1 MKKQWWKWSLLTILI
16 ILLLVQPGQ
25 AAEVVQVEMNGLQV
39 EFDTPAIINNNRV
52 MVPFRGLAELLDV
65 QVEWLAD
72 SQTVV
77 AVAPGA
83 QIRLQVGNQTAYQNQ
98 QKIQLDAPPLLTKGR
113 VLVPL
118 RFFSEAFGCQVAWNP
133 DERLAQLVSP
143 PATMEVLAYYAL
155 GDKTSSSWE
164 DLFGKPYPDHDRG
177 HTDLVSRLALG
188 WFSLD
193 EAGNLLTQSRT
204 GWQRP
209 DGWEDVIAVS
219 RSRGLNNEMT
229 IHMVNGQGEI
239 TALLNDAEACQR
251 AVDEISREASHYDG
265 VNLDL
270 EGLGLSARGTELQE
284 LRAKYTAFVTMLA
297 GRLHQEGKTISLSLH
312 PPNSSYQGY
321 DYASLGKVCDRL
333 IIMAYDYGP
342 KPEPMAK
349 VRDAIEKTLAQVP
362 AHRVLLGISVPAED
376 PTSLAEKVE
385 LARRYDIQG
394 IALWRLGLVDD
405 GMWQSLSSRIIAK

>member
-1 MKKQWWKWSLLTILI
+1 M
-16 ILLLVQPGQ
+16 
-25 AAEVVQVEMNGLQV
+25 
-39 EFDTPAIINNNRV
+39 
-52 MVPFRGLAELLDV
+52 
-65 QVEWLAD
+65 
-72 SQTVV
+72 
-77 AVAPGA
+77 
-83 QIRLQVGNQTAYQNQ
+83 
-98 QKIQLDAPPLLTKGR
+98 
-113 VLVPL
+113 
-118 RFFSEAFGCQVAWNP
+118 
-133 DERLAQLVSP
+133 
-143 PATMEVLAYYAL
+143 
-155 GDKTSSSWE
+155 
-164 DLFGKPYPDHDRG
+164 
-177 HTDLVSRLALG
+177 
-188 WFSLD
+188 
-193 EAGNLLTQSRT
+193 
-204 GWQRP
+204 
-209 DGWEDVIAVS
+209 
-219 RSRGLNNEMT
+219 
-229 IHMVNGQGEI
+229 
-239 TALLNDAEACQR
+239 
-251 AVDEISREASHYDG
+251 
-265 VNLDL
+265 
-270 EGLGLSARGTELQE
+270 GLSARGTELQE

>member
-1 MKKQWWKWSLLTILI
+1 MKTKWLKC
-16 ILLLVQPGQ
+16 LLLAVLVNLLLAVPLQ
-25 AAEVVQVEMNGLQV
+25 AAEVVRVEMNDLPV
-39 EFDTPAIINNNRV
+39 EFDTPAVIKNDRV

-77 AVAPGA
+77 AVAAGS
-83 QIRLQVGNQTAYQNQ
+83 QVKLQVGNQTAFQNQ
-98 QKIQLDAPPLLTKGR
+98 QEIRLDTPPILTGGR

-118 RFFSEAFGCQVAWNP
+118 RFFSETFGCQVAWNP
-133 DERLAQLVSP
+133 DKRLVQMVSP
-143 PATMEVLAYYAL
+143 PAAMEVLAYYAL

-177 HTDLVSRLALG
+177 NTDSVSRLALG

-193 EAGNLLTQSRT
+193 EAGNLLTGSRT

-209 DGWEDVIAVS
+209 DGWEDVLSVS
-219 RSRGLNNEMT
+219 RSRGLKNEMT

-239 TALLNDAEACQR
+239 TALLNDEEACRQ
-251 AVDEISREASHYDG
+251 AVNEISREARHYDG

-270 EGLGLSARGTELQE
+270 EGLGLSVRGSELQE
-284 LRAKYTAFVTMLA
+284 LRAKYTSFVTMLA
-297 GRLHQEGKTISLSLH
+297 ERLHQEGKTLSLSLH

-321 DYASLGKVCDRL
+321 DYASLEKVCDRI

-342 KPEPMAK
+342 KPEPVAM

-362 AHRVLLGISVPAED
+362 ASKVLLGISVPAEE
-376 PTSLAEKVE
+376 PASVAGKVE
-385 LARRYDIQG
+385 LARRYDLQG
-394 IALWRLGLVDD
+394 IALWRLGLLDD
-405 GMWQSLSSRIIAK
+405 SMWKSLSSRITAE